1 MRDINEI
8 VKEMNVTLRSK
19 NYERNALCLNTLN
32 TILDVFTTEDGV
44 RTIWLENGMSYIAH
58 GYAIRETDSPEAK
71 AVIDE
76 LQHFGIDFEEG

>member
-8 VKEMNVTLRSK
+8 VKEWYDTIESEDPEGFLDFA
-19 NYERNALCLNTLN
+19 EGLNIN
-32 TILDVFTTEDGV
+32 EFTTEDGV

>member
-8 VKEMNVTLRSK
+8 VKEWYDTIESEDPEEFLDFA
-19 NYERNALCLNTLN
+19 EGLNIN
-32 TILDVFTTEDGV
+32 EFITEDGV

-58 GYAIRETDSPEAK
+58 GYAIRETDSSEAK